1 MNHQNNEI
9 EELHVQFRMQGEKV
23 FPKGIIAPV

>member
-9 EELHVQFRMQGEKV
+9 EELHVQFVSGVKS